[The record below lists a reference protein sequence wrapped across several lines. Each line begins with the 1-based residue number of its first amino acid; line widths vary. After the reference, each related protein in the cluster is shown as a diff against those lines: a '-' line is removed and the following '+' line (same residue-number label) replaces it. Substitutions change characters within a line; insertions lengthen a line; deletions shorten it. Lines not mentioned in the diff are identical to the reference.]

1 MPSGEKTSSSMSEPS
16 TSMCHGC
23 EENWPVRDLTGLPYR
38 PSMASGIASWAR
50 RTRRLRDRNRSVP
63 MNTVNRG
70 SLRAAHA
77 RCRTAWSERAGPRR
91 LRKKRRNAT
100 MVHGRRGASLRQGF
114 LALVLASGLGM
125 SAAPALAQETDL
137 SALSGQIV
145 SDGSSTVGPLTQAVA
160 EEFNAQA
167 SNVQISVDI
176 SGTGGG
182 FKRFCAGETDVQN
195 ASRAIEEDE
204 IAACAENGVDWYEFE
219 VAYDGLTVVTNKENT
234 WVTCL
239 TTDQLKQL
247 WQKDNPANTWA
258 DLNPEYPA
266 DTINLYGPGTDSG
279 TFDFFVETILGE
291 DEIREDFTPSEDDN
305 VLVEGVAGDANAVG
319 YFGLAYYEANQDVL
333 TAVAVDNGGGNCVV
347 PSSETVQDG
356 TYAPLSRP
364 LYVYVNADSLQR
376 TEVQEFVRF
385 YLDQAPALAAE
396 VGYVASPEETYT
408 KDKARFEADVAGEGT
423 PDSAAAATPAA

>member
-1 MPSGEKTSSSMSEPS
+1 
-16 TSMCHGC
+16 
-23 EENWPVRDLTGLPYR
+23 
-38 PSMASGIASWAR
+38 
-50 RTRRLRDRNRSVP
+50 
-63 MNTVNRG
+63 
-70 SLRAAHA
+70 
-77 RCRTAWSERAGPRR
+77 
-91 LRKKRRNAT
+91 
-100 MVHGRRGASLRQGF
+100 MVHGWRGASLRQGF

-125 SAAPALAQETDL
+125 YAAPALAQETDL

-182 FKRFCAGETDVQN
+182 FERFCAGETDVQN

-204 IAACAENGVDWYEFE
+204 IAACAENGVDWYGFE

-247 WQKDNPANTWA
+247 WQKENPANTWA

-305 VLVEGVAGDANAVG
+305 VLVEGVAGDVNALG
-319 YFGLAYYEANQDVL
+319 YFGLAYYEANTDTL
-333 TAVAVDNGGGNCVV
+333 NAVAIDNGDGNCVT
-347 PSSETVQDG
+347 PSPETVQDG

-364 LYVYVNADSLQR
+364 LYVYVKADSLKR
-376 TEVQEFVRF
+376 PEVQEFVRF
-385 YLDQAPALAAE
+385 YLNQAPALAPE

-408 KDKARFEADVAGEGT
+408 KDKARFEADVSGEGT
-423 PDSAAAATPAA
+423 PDSAATPAA